1 MTQLS
6 AYVGAVLN
14 YLTIGVVLFGGLFGD
29 LTPSDV
35 SVLISQVGCARGVWA
50 FIVVVSFTV
59 DFFCCPFSIPLFC
72 YTAVVPSCGLRNSGL
87 FSQPGMRHLYLT
99 FCSTRLISIQSFSSK
114 NKGRACIIS
123 EIFEKNLVKRLEYA
137 TAFCSR

>member
-72 YTAVVPSCGLRNSGL
+72 YTAVVLRKPVMWFAQLGFVFPTWNATSLSDIL
-87 FSQPGMRHLYLT
+87 FCAL
-99 FCSTRLISIQSFSSK
+99 
-114 NKGRACIIS
+114 N
-123 EIFEKNLVKRLEYA
+123 
-137 TAFCSR
+137 